1 MITRRR
7 FVGSAAS
14 VLALS
19 KIRPLLALQD
29 AANSGADFT
38 HDVNIFIGTGG
49 HGHCYP
55 GASVPFGMVQ
65 LSPDTYNDEWDWCSG
80 YHLSD
85 SSIMGFSHT
94 HLSGTGAADML
105 DILLMPGT
113 GEAKMVPG
121 SREHP
126 EEGYRSRF
134 SHQDESATPGY
145 YSVFLKDYKVR
156 AELTAT
162 ERVGVHRYTFPQA
175 KDAHFILDLA
185 HRYGQP
191 TEKKN
196 ALRWSKL
203 SVVGNDTVV
212 GGRSTD
218 IWAKGRQI
226 YFAMQFSRPF
236 KSWNI
241 VAGQQRLDPSV
252 RDSDANGVK
261 CLLFF
266 DTKANEPILV
276 KAGLSGVSA
285 ELALKNL
292 RAEVPDWNFERVRR
306 SAHDKWKRELSRVAI
321 EADPRVRQIFY
332 TGLYH
337 SMLAPTLFDDVDGSY
352 RGMDNQVHQAPSGMH
367 NYSTYS
373 LWDTYRALHPLYT
386 LMLPERV
393 PDLVNGLIR
402 MTQESPAGPPIWPLQ
417 GEETFCMT
425 GYHSVSVI
433 AEALNKGFKGIDA
446 GQAYASLKKRAFADD
461 YEGLAYY
468 RKLNYI
474 PADKIG
480 ESTSKTQDYCYD
492 DWAIAHVA
500 RAAGAMDDYGQLLRR
515 STNYRNLFDKQSRFI
530 RPKLEDGKWAEP
542 FDPKSVGHSKQW
554 RDFTESNSWQGTFAN
569 QHDLHAYIDLFGGR
583 DAFVQKLDELFNQSS
598 QLPPDAPPDIAGLIG
613 QYAHG
618 NEPSHHIAYLYA
630 YAGAPWK
637 TQQRVR
643 QILDTLY
650 DNKPDGLAGNEDC
663 GQMSAWYI
671 MSALGFYAVDP
682 VSANYVIG
690 SPVIDRASIDVGNGK
705 RLNIEVKRGSPQD
718 KHVQSVR
725 LNGAAHEQCWF
736 RHSDLANGATVV
748 FEMGSQPNQRWAS
761 SPGAA
766 PPSMT
771 LPT

>member
-1 MITRRR
+1 M
-7 FVGSAAS
+7 
-14 VLALS
+14 LALS

-218 IWAKGRQI
+218 IWAKRRQI

>member
-1 MITRRR
+1 VITRRR

-433 AEALNKGFKGIDA
+433 AEALNKGFNGIDA